1 MSKLN
6 ARETERLI
14 MALERVL
21 KEICD
26 VTDVHIILGI
36 DNLDDYLTEGVEDEI
51 SLCGTERTI
60 DGL

>member
-1 MSKLN
+1 MGKLN
-6 ARETERLI
+6 AKETERLI
-14 MALERVL
+14 MALEKVL

-51 SLCGTERTI
+51 SPQEAEGPVGSL
-60 DGL
+60 